1 MGQLFSGH
9 GRKKPNGSMA
19 TWTPPPPRAPAP
31 REPISVPSV
40 DHPLMKIESRVSGA
54 RHDPRPSGHSFD
66 AELEVAEVDDRGR
79 PQHPWVARAQKL
91 SRSNVVFRSRRMCY
105 TGREIILAIHL
116 IDCTPVGLYGRV
128 RSCDYDGEGQYVV
141 DVDLIT
147 LPNRPELQAWIDQL
161 AA

>member
-9 GRKKPNGSMA
+9 DRKKPNRSMA
-19 TWTPPPPRAPAP
+19 MWTPPPPRAPAP

-40 DHPLMKIESRVSGA
+40 GHPLMKIESRVSGA
-54 RHDPRPSGHSFD
+54 RHDPRPCGYSFD

-79 PQHPWVARAQKL
+79 PQYPWVARAQKL

-116 IDCTPVGLYGRV
+116 IDCSPVGLYGRV
-128 RSCDYDGEGQYVV
+128 RSCDYDGDGQYVV

-147 LPNRPELQAWIDQL
+147 LPNRPELQAWIDHL